1 MKIVKSLEESCLIIK
16 DDSETIKMIWK
27 NKKNGFLERLLDTL
41 GYSLLG
47 NLLTVKDTIRGGECT
62 TTADQDI

>member
-1 MKIVKSLEESCLIIK
+1 MFNNKRRQRNNKNDLKKQK
-16 DDSETIKMIWK
+16 D
-27 NKKNGFLERLLDTL
+27 GFLERLLDTL

-47 NLLTVKDTIRGGECT
+47 NLLTVKDTNRGGECT

>member
-1 MKIVKSLEESCLIIK
+1 MFNNKRRQRNNKNDLKKQK
-16 DDSETIKMIWK
+16 D
-27 NKKNGFLERLLDTL
+27 GFLERLLDTL
-41 GYSLLG
+41 GYSLLR

>member
-1 MKIVKSLEESCLIIK
+1 MFNNKRRQR
-16 DDSETIKMIWK
+16 K
-27 NKKNGFLERLLDTL
+27 NKNDLKKQKDGFLERLLDTL

-47 NLLTVKDTIRGGECT
+47 NLLTVKDTIRGGEGT

>member
-1 MKIVKSLEESCLIIK
+1 MFNNKRRQRNN
-16 DDSETIKMIWK
+16 K
-27 NKKNGFLERLLDTL
+27 NDLKKQNDGFLERLLDTL

>member
-1 MKIVKSLEESCLIIK
+1 MFNNKRRQRNNKNDLKKQK
-16 DDSETIKMIWK
+16 D
-27 NKKNGFLERLLDTL
+27 GFLERLLDTL

-47 NLLTVKDTIRGGECT
+47 NILTVKDTIRGGECT

>member
-1 MKIVKSLEESCLIIK
+1 MFNNKRRQRNNKNDLKKQK
-16 DDSETIKMIWK
+16 D
-27 NKKNGFLERLLDTL
+27 GFLERLLDTL

-62 TTADQDI
+62 TAADQDI

>member
-1 MKIVKSLEESCLIIK
+1 MFNNKRRQR
-16 DDSETIKMIWK
+16 K
-27 NKKNGFLERLLDTL
+27 NKNDLKKQKDGFLERLLDTL

>member
-1 MKIVKSLEESCLIIK
+1 MKKQK
-16 DDSETIKMIWK
+16 D
-27 NKKNGFLERLLDTL
+27 GFLERLLDTL